1 MLMFL
6 MHFENVS
13 VTLLSSAFARSDG
26 VPECVYV
33 PAAEDCGSEGIFH
46 GI

>member
-1 MLMFL
+1 
-6 MHFENVS
+6 MHVENVS
-13 VTLLSSAFARSDG
+13 VTLLSSSAFALPDA

-46 GI
+46 GV